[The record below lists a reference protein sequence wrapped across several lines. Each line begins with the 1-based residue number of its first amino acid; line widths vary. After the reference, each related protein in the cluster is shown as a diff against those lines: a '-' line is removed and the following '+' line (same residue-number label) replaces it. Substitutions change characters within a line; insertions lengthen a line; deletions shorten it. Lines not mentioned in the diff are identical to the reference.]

1 MRNFWERAKLWDR
14 YKIFTAVVVFLL
26 VALLLQLFR
35 ITIIEG
41 GKFRKLADE
50 RRVKDIAITAQR
62 GKIRD
67 RNGVVLAGNR
77 PVFAVQLRKD
87 EVDQFDNKERNHAYL
102 LLSRF
107 LEEDGADYM
116 VSNPIVLNGFIFRN
130 MDDTKGMPRRNPS
143 SSMR

>member
-14 YKIFTAVVVFLL
+14 YKIFTAIIAFLL
-26 VALLLQLFR
+26 LALLLQLFR
-35 ITIIEG
+35 ITIFEG
-41 GKFRKLADE
+41 REYRKLADE
-50 RRVKDIAITAQR
+50 RRVKDIPVTAQR

-77 PVFAVQLRKD
+77 PVFAVQIRKD
-87 EVDQFDNKERNHAYL
+87 EVDQFDNEKRNRSYL

-116 VSNPIVLNGFIFRN
+116 KTCLLYTSPS
-130 MDDTKGMPRRNPS
+130 PRDGLLSRMPS
-143 SSMR
+143 SA